1 MAKKTETKKTDTS
14 RVEAREKTNKEKKI
28 SSEKAQEV
36 KKAAGAKSKT
46 TPLSNQEKTSEK
58 KTASGSS
65 NAVKKIPARTKV
77 KEVSAV
83 KPRTRKPP
91 DKKDAAPKPE
101 GIIETP
107 TPAPSPPILPSGAMA
122 VESAKF
128 EMTPPVKYPQE
139 TAPPPHRPR
148 ELPLCYGDTKV
159 VLLVRDPEWIF
170 AYWEINNDTRNIHN
184 LIRGRHNKT
193 LALRVYDVTG
203 VDFNGSNALRHYDM
217 IINDYAVS
225 WYLRMPEVDRSWCV
239 DMGYYHETKGDFV
252 TLSRSNIVRTPAGTI
267 SSSVDEEWMRV
278 TSGQYA
284 EILRLSGGLDVKDFR
299 GSEHIM
305 MKAISEKMKL
315 QVERS
320 EGVSGG
326 IASAH
331 IVKKPSSEK
340 DFWLMV
346 QTDLIVYG
354 ATEPDARVK
363 IQGKEISLRKD
374 GTFSIHFSLPDGV
387 QVIPVKAVNGAGD
400 MEREIVIQVKR
411 ETR

>member
-14 RVEAREKTNKEKKI
+14 QVKTGKKIIKEKKI
-28 SSEKAQEV
+28 SSEKVKEE
-36 KKAAGAKSKT
+36 KKASGAKSQI
-46 TPLSNQEKTSEK
+46 PFQSNQKETIGK
-58 KTASGSS
+58 KTASRSS
-65 NAVKKIPARTKV
+65 DAVKKPPARTKIN
-77 KEVSAV
+77 EASAV
-83 KPRTRKPP
+83 KPRLRKPP
-91 DKKDAAPKPE
+91 AKKDTAPKPAE
-101 GIIETP
+101 KVKTS
-107 TPAPSPPILPSGAMA
+107 TPAPPLPIPPSDTLT

-139 TAPPPHRPR
+139 TAAPFARPR

-159 VLLVRDPEWIF
+159 ILLVRDPEWIF
-170 AYWEINNDTRNIHN
+170 AYWEINDDTRDKHN
-184 LIRGRHNKT
+184 LIRGSHNKT

-203 VDFNGSNALRHYDM
+203 MDFNGSNALRHYDV

-225 WYLRMPEVDRSWCV
+225 WYLRMPEVNRSWCV

-252 TLSRSNIVRTPAGTI
+252 TLARSNIVKTPAGTI

-284 EILRLSGGLDVKDFR
+284 EILRLSGGLDVKDLR
-299 GSEHIM
+299 GSEYM
-305 MKAISEKMKL
+305 MKTISEKLKI

-320 EGVSGG
+320 EGISGG

-331 IVKKPSSEK
+331 IVKKPSPEK

-354 ATEPDARVK
+354 ASEPDARVK
-363 IQGKEISLRKD
+363 IQGKEISLRND

-387 QVIPVKAVNGAGD
+387 QVIPVKAVNAAGD

>member
-1 MAKKTETKKTDTS
+1 MAKKTKTEKVKKANTS
-14 RVEAREKTNKEKKI
+14 RVKTGEKTNKKKKI
-28 SSEKAQEV
+28 SPEKV
-36 KKAAGAKSKT
+36 RRAA
-46 TPLSNQEKTSEK
+46 P
-58 KTASGSS
+58 
-65 NAVKKIPARTKV
+65 
-77 KEVSAV
+77 V
-83 KPRTRKPP
+83 KPRPRKSPAKKETPP
-91 DKKDAAPKPE
+91 KTAGKV
-101 GIIETP
+101 ETP
-107 TPAPSPPILPSGAMA
+107 TPSASRPFSPSDTMT
-122 VESAKF
+122 VESSKF
-128 EMTPPVKYPQE
+128 EMTPAVQYPQVA
-139 TAPPPHRPR
+139 APPPPRPR

-170 AYWEINNDTRNIHN
+170 AYWEINDDTRSKHN

-203 VDFNGSNALRHYDM
+203 VDFNGSNALRHYDV

-225 WYLRMPEVDRSWCV
+225 WYLRMPEVNRSWCV

-252 TLSRSNIVRTPAGTI
+252 TLTRSNIVRTPPGAI

-284 EILRLSGGLDVKDFR
+284 EIMRLSGGLDVKDFR
-299 GSEHIM
+299 GSEHMI
-305 MKAISEKMKL
+305 KAISEKLKL
-315 QVERS
+315 QVEQS
-320 EGVSGG
+320 QGISGG

-331 IVKKPSSEK
+331 IVKKPLSEK

-354 ATEPDARVK
+354 ATEPDARLT

-387 QVIPVKAVNGAGD
+387 QLIPVKAVNGAGD